1 MALQA
6 GTTLGPYEIQAPL
19 GAGGMGEVYKARDTR
34 LDRTVAIKVLPEHL
48 ATDPDLK
55 QRFEREAKAIA
66 ALSHP
71 HICALHDIGNQD
83 GIDFLVMEHLD
94 GQTLA
99 QRLENGALPLD
110 DAIQIAIEIAD
121 ALDKAHRQGIVHR
134 DLKPGNIML
143 TKSGAKLLD
152 FGLAKLKTAGG
163 MGAEGLTAQVTQSE
177 PLTSQ
182 GSILGTLQYMAPEQ
196 LEGRNADA
204 RSDIFA
210 FGAVVY
216 EMVTGRKAFEGDSQ
230 ASLIGAILHTVP
242 PQVSA
247 VHPEVARPL
256 DRLVAKCLAKDPD
269 RRWQTASDLVDD
281 LRWISEAP
289 DAEQTGD
296 MPAPAKPAWRVLPWM
311 LAAAAIVAGVLLGR
325 AWFEGSTVAPVQEL
339 TRFTV
344 DLDPGLRLSGGAPL
358 EVAEFALQRPSRQS
372 LLLSPDGRHLAYLAS
387 DGDKT
392 RIYWRPMD
400 QAQSVPLPGT
410 EGPYEPFFSP
420 GGTEVGFFNGF
431 RFKRV
436 SLESGEVRTITT
448 SGLEG
453 FSVGGSWT
461 TADTIVLSTGE
472 AVWEVPADGGTLNR
486 LTAPGAG
493 LHILYPELLPGAG
506 ALLFNVQT
514 GLTTPPS
521 EWNIVVYS
529 LDTHDRKVV
538 VEGGSDPRYVPSG
551 HILFVRLGTLM
562 AVPFDVERLEATG
575 PPVAVLEDVL
585 HAERGGHANLNT
597 GAAQFSVSH
606 SGTLAYAPG
615 GIYPVNEHP
624 LVWLDRS
631 GTSEP
636 LSLPPRAYL
645 DPRFSPDGTRLVYM
659 QGVEGDRQLWVYDIA
674 LETPTRLTAA
684 GENLWPVWSPN
695 GTRLAFTSRVEG
707 RFPMFTMAADGSGE
721 PQRITASD
729 GGFEQPG
736 SWSSDDVLAFVQG
749 TDIWTV
755 SMDGDGSPQPFV
767 EDPFRTWWPAFSPD
781 GRWLAYASDETGR
794 PEVYVRPFPAGEPGY
809 RISTAGGRSPVW
821 SADGRQLFFRVVS
834 ERQVA
839 EMMVVDVR
847 TDAVFTRS
855 QPRKLFESAAP
866 RAAGLPGEFIRT
878 VPSRA
883 YDISPDGQRF
893 VIPDEDH
900 YEQQPATS
908 INIVLNWTKE
918 LLERVPV
925 N

>member
-48 ATDPDLK
+48 ATGPDLK

-472 AVWEVPADGGTLNR
+472 AVSGSAGRRRNPEPLDRTWCRASHLVSGTPAGGGCTTVQRADGPHNAAERMEHRR
-486 LTAPGAG
+486 LLARHARSQSGGRRGERSPIRSVRA
-493 LHILYPELLPGAG
+493 
-506 ALLFNVQT
+506 
-514 GLTTPPS
+514 
-521 EWNIVVYS
+521 YS
-529 LDTHDRKVV
+529 VR
-538 VEGGSDPRYVPSG
+538 PAG
-551 HILFVRLGTLM
+551 HI
-562 AVPFDVERLEATG
+562 
-575 PPVAVLEDVL
+575 
-585 HAERGGHANLNT
+585 
-597 GAAQFSVSH
+597 
-606 SGTLAYAPG
+606 
-615 GIYPVNEHP
+615 
-624 LVWLDRS
+624 
-631 GTSEP
+631 
-636 LSLPPRAYL
+636 
-645 DPRFSPDGTRLVYM
+645 
-659 QGVEGDRQLWVYDIA
+659 
-674 LETPTRLTAA
+674 
-684 GENLWPVWSPN
+684 
-695 GTRLAFTSRVEG
+695 
-707 RFPMFTMAADGSGE
+707 
-721 PQRITASD
+721 
-729 GGFEQPG
+729 
-736 SWSSDDVLAFVQG
+736 
-749 TDIWTV
+749 
-755 SMDGDGSPQPFV
+755 DGSPV
-767 EDPFRTWWPAFSPD
+767 RRRTARGNRPA
-781 GRWLAYASDETGR
+781 GRGAGRRVARRAGR
-794 PEVYVRPFPAGEPGY
+794 PR
-809 RISTAGGRSPVW
+809 
-821 SADGRQLFFRVVS
+821 
-834 ERQVA
+834 
-839 EMMVVDVR
+839 
-847 TDAVFTRS
+847 
-855 QPRKLFESAAP
+855 
-866 RAAGLPGEFIRT
+866 
-878 VPSRA
+878 
-883 YDISPDGQRF
+883 
-893 VIPDEDH
+893 
-900 YEQQPATS
+900 
-908 INIVLNWTKE
+908 
-918 LLERVPV
+918 
-925 N
+925 